1 MGDSDGR
8 SCTRNMTQD
17 ENQPC
22 DHHEWELTHC
32 TDAFGCT
39 TGVVG
44 CNRPKLLSLLMLSS
58 RAKQGSNIQT
68 YSRFKE
74 LHYITRVKSKVLCV
88 PARLILSNIPI
99 KIQNFRRTFFIFRYF
114 CPESR
119 GAMRDYVPDPA
130 CFLEKMSLRLV

>member
-1 MGDSDGR
+1 MGDSDGS

-22 DHHEWELTHC
+22 DHHEWELTHY

-44 CNRPKLLSLLMLSS
+44 YNRPKLLSLLISSS
-58 RAKQGSNIQT
+58 RAKHCSNIQT

-74 LHYITRVKSKVLCV
+74 LHYITRVKSKVLLV
-88 PARLILSNIPI
+88 QLLLANIEHSG
-99 KIQNFRRTFFIFRYF
+99 KNSKFRVYIFHIFRYF

-119 GAMRDYVPDPA
+119 GIERMRD
-130 CFLEKMSLRLV
+130 